1 MRYFFIFE
9 IKTLKVLV
17 FYCYKFSKGRSFN
30 MDIVSI
36 IYCKTSG
43 APFRI
48 KRLCFLNSIK
58 HFELENVAKQSN
70 RKLLAENSIK
80 ADFEI
85 NKRKT
90 KKSRIAR
97 FTELISG

>member
-1 MRYFFIFE
+1 
-9 IKTLKVLV
+9 
-17 FYCYKFSKGRSFN
+17 
-30 MDIVSI
+30 MDIDNI

-43 APFRI
+43 TPFRI

-80 ADFEI
+80 
-85 NKRKT
+85 
-90 KKSRIAR
+90 
-97 FTELISG
+97 LILR

>member
-1 MRYFFIFE
+1 
-9 IKTLKVLV
+9 
-17 FYCYKFSKGRSFN
+17 
-30 MDIVSI
+30 MDIDKI

-43 APFRI
+43 TPFRI

-58 HFELENVAKQSN
+58 HFELENVDKQSN

-90 KKSRIAR
+90 NKSKIAR
-97 FTELISG
+97 FTELITG

>member
-1 MRYFFIFE
+1 
-9 IKTLKVLV
+9 
-17 FYCYKFSKGRSFN
+17 
-30 MDIVSI
+30 MDIDSI
-36 IYCKTSG
+36 IYCNTSG

-80 ADFEI
+80 TDFET
-85 NKRKT
+85 NA
-90 KKSRIAR
+90 KKS
-97 FTELISG
+97 

>member
-1 MRYFFIFE
+1 
-9 IKTLKVLV
+9 
-17 FYCYKFSKGRSFN
+17 
-30 MDIVSI
+30 MDIDNI

-43 APFRI
+43 TPFRI

-58 HFELENVAKQSN
+58 HFELENVSKQSN

-90 KKSRIAR
+90 NKSKIAR
-97 FTELISG
+97 FTELIKG

>member
-1 MRYFFIFE
+1 MFFVFE
-9 IKTLKVLV
+9 IKTLKVLA
-17 FYCYKFSKGRSFN
+17 FYCYKFPKGRNFN
-30 MDIVSI
+30 MDIDNI

-80 ADFEI
+80 ADFDM

-90 KKSRIAR
+90 KKSKIAR
-97 FTELISG
+97 FTELITG